1 MEKACAREPCPYFC
15 NAKHN
20 PVEAPFAVSP
30 DGESLAVSSPRGTAV
45 WNVASDSLKFAL
57 RDPQRTPLQR

>member
-1 MEKACAREPCPYFC
+1 
-15 NAKHN
+15 
-20 PVEAPFAVSP
+20 VPFAVSP

>member
-1 MEKACAREPCPYFC
+1 MGV
-15 NAKHN
+15 
-20 PVEAPFAVSP
+20 PVLLQRQAQSNEVPFAGSP